1 MPQETLPSLVSR
13 LLQKNKIAFDK
24 TELAFQIKSHPSYP
38 SLHAITGVLSH
49 FKIENVAASIPA
61 NEASLNQ
68 LPESFMA
75 QAQHDLV
82 VATRKKNGYEVYDS
96 SLKKNV
102 WSNEEFLE
110 KFSGIVVAVESTE
123 ESVKNSKTNYFSR
136 IMPVAVS
143 LILLTFLFVSG
154 PAPASLAF
162 LALALAGTGISIAI
176 LKQELGMNSTLG
188 NAFCSDASEKKD
200 CDAVLNSNGATIFGK
215 YKFSDMSMIYFLTLS
230 LTSVLAIIQG
240 QSLTASFYLSFLS
253 LPITLYSLYY
263 QWAVVKK
270 WCLLCLSIVG
280 VLWAQAGLAFF
291 VTDFSIPLDT
301 ISVLLPGLVALIV
314 LTAWAYLR
322 PGLEEFQSNKRAHI
336 DYVKFKRNFDL
347 FSTQLQKT
355 APIQTQIEQP
365 LEIVFGNRKAPL
377 SITLVT
383 NPSCGHCKATH
394 LLMEDILSQYPEM
407 VRITIRFNINTDNE
421 QGALVKVTSRLLEL
435 YEEQG
440 KEICL
445 MAMSEI
451 YGNSSPEEWL
461 EKWSDCMEHQPYME
475 VLKAGKEWCV
485 EHKINFTPAIL
496 INGLSFPRSY
506 ERADLIYFIED
517 LHEATLSEVLEVQKP
532 PAEVMM

>member
-1 MPQETLPSLVSR
+1 MTQDILPSLVGR
-13 LLQKNKIAFDK
+13 LLQKNRIAFDK
-24 TELAFQIKSHPSYP
+24 TELFFQIQSHPSYP
-38 SLHAITGVLSH
+38 SLHAVTGVLDH
-49 FKIENVAASIPA
+49 FRIENVAASVPTD
-61 NEASLNQ
+61 EVSLSQ
-68 LPESFMA
+68 LPDSFMA
-75 QAQHDLV
+75 QVERDLV
-82 VATRKKNGYEVYDS
+82 IASRTKNGFQVYDS
-96 SLKKNV
+96 SFKKKL
-102 WSNEEFLE
+102 WSTEEFLE

-123 ESVKNSKTNYFSR
+123 ESVKKAKKNHLSR
-136 IMPVAVS
+136 IMPVAIGLV
-143 LILLTFLFVSG
+143 LLTFLFVSG
-154 PAPASLAF
+154 PAPASLIF
-162 LALALAGTGISIAI
+162 LALALTGTAISIAI
-176 LKQELGMNSTLG
+176 LKQELGMKTTLG

-230 LTSVLAIIQG
+230 LTCILAIIQG

-280 VLWAQAGLAFF
+280 VLWAQAGLALV
-291 VTDFSIPLDT
+291 VTDFSTPVGT
-301 ISVLLPGLVALIV
+301 ISALLLGLVALIV

-322 PGLEEFQSNKRAHI
+322 PGLEEFQSNQRAHI

-355 APIQTQIEQP
+355 DPIQTQIEQP

-383 NPSCGHCKATH
+383 NPSCGHCKAAH

-407 VRITIRFNINTDNE
+407 VKITIRFNINTDNE

-440 KEICL
+440 KDICL

-461 EKWSDCMEHQPYME
+461 EKWSDCIEPQLYVE

-496 INGLSFPRSY
+496 INGFSFPRSY

-517 LHEATLSEVLEVQKP
+517 LHEATSSETLEAQKS
-532 PAEVMM
+532 PAEVMV